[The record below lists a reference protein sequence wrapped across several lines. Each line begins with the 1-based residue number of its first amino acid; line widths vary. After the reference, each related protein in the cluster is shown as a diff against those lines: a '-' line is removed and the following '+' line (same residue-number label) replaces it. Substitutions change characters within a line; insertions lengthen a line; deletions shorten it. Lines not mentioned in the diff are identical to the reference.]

1 MASNAQHALFKKIPQ
16 RKVSDRVC
24 DQVQELI
31 AEGRLRPGERLPSER
46 ELTALFDVS
55 RSSVREAI
63 LKLECLGFVEQRH
76 GEGTFIK
83 SVTDA
88 PLAQAGAVLV
98 GKEDF
103 LFDLME
109 VRNELETWAAALAAE
124 RASDAE
130 IQEMRE
136 IIAAM
141 AAAREERARGHEMNF
156 RLHFLI
162 SRAGGNR
169 FLPHIMETI
178 SDWIKRVTHAVYA
191 DLYDDRAVYDH
202 LLDQHRAIVEAI
214 ASRDPEAASQAME
227 KHLRFAVEAAR
238 RDPEKMAAT

>member
-1 MASNAQHALFKKIPQ
+1 MQHHLFKKIPQ

-24 DQVQELI
+24 DQIQTLI
-31 AEGRLRPGERLPSER
+31 ADGRLSPGERLPSER

-88 PLAQAGAVLV
+88 PLAQAGEALA

-109 VRNELETWAAALAAE
+109 IRNVLETWAAAHAAE
-124 RASDAE
+124 RAGPEE
-130 IQEMRE
+130 IAEMRE
-136 IIAAM
+136 IIDAM
-141 AAAREERARGHEMNF
+141 AAAREQRARGHEMNF

-162 SRAGGNR
+162 SRASRNG
-169 FLPHIMETI
+169 FLLHIMETI

-191 DLYDDRAVYDH
+191 DLYDDRAVYDQ
-202 LLDQHRAIVEAI
+202 LLGQHRNIVEAI
-214 ASRDPEAASQAME
+214 AARDPEAASEAMAE
-227 KHLRFAVEAAR
+227 HLRFAVEAAR
-238 RDPEKMAAT
+238 RSSEKAVIP

>member
-1 MASNAQHALFKKIPQ
+1 MAGKPMHNLFKKIPQ
-16 RKVSDRVC
+16 RKVSHRVC
-24 DQVQELI
+24 DQIQELI
-31 AEGRLRPGERLPSER
+31 ASGRLRPGERLPSER

-88 PLAQAGAVLV
+88 PLAEAGAVLV
-98 GKEDF
+98 GREDF

-130 IQEMRE
+130 IREMRE
-136 IIAAM
+136 IVAAM
-141 AAAREERARGHEMNF
+141 
-156 RLHFLI
+156 
-162 SRAGGNR
+162 
-169 FLPHIMETI
+169 
-178 SDWIKRVTHAVYA
+178 
-191 DLYDDRAVYDH
+191 
-202 LLDQHRAIVEAI
+202 
-214 ASRDPEAASQAME
+214 
-227 KHLRFAVEAAR
+227 
-238 RDPEKMAAT
+238 